1 MKYNKNLTK
10 IIKFR
15 VEAPEYEVFQQ
26 EAEKRNL
33 TISQL
38 GRDVCFGEHGSLY
51 IAAHREIVKEQMYN
65 ILISTKM
72 PTTVRQSL
80 IKELNKID

>member
-1 MKYNKNLTK
+1 MKYNENLTE
-10 IIKFR
+10 IIRFR
-15 VEAPEYEVFQQ
+15 AKAPECKALQQ

-38 GRDVCFGEHGSLY
+38 CRDVFFDEHGSLC

-65 ILISTKM
+65 ILVSTKM
-72 PTTVRQSL
+72 PTALRQSL
-80 IKELNKID
+80 IKEMNKID

>member
-1 MKYNKNLTK
+1 MKYNENLTE
-10 IIKFR
+10 IIRFR
-15 VEAPEYEVFQQ
+15 AKAPECKALQQ

-33 TISQL
+33 TISKL
-38 GRDVCFGEHGSLY
+38 CRDACFGKHGSLC